1 MTHRLTGDEETRACS
16 GLFCFIGAGP
26 ATGWLTRVA
35 TDRNGF
41 VLTDVQLAPDDLS
54 CREEDVRDYAGRGA
68 LHSPGLGRRS
78 TGWRAA
84 PKQYQSGQVP
94 PVRS

>member
-35 TDRNGF
+35 RDRNGF
-41 VLTDVQLAPDDLS
+41 VLTDVQLAPDDL
-54 CREEDVRDYAGRGA
+54 DGTWAA
-68 LHSPGLGRRS
+68 LGRSPLPFETRVPAVF
-78 TGWRAA
+78 AA
-84 PKQYQSGQVP
+84 GD
-94 PVRS
+94 